1 MESGIKINFIK
12 IIFIIFLPQIVY
24 LYHSC
29 NHYSQGSKMKKTT
42 SETRKYRLDMNDK
55 ILNSGF
61 RDFNKFFALDNKA
74 YIDGALPAKT
84 KELMGLVG
92 SMVLRCN
99 DCIFYHVD
107 RFIAEGATKEEL
119 MESFN
124 IALVVGGSIVIPHLR
139 YAFEVMDEIYKERE
153 AEK

>member
-1 MESGIKINFIK
+1 
-12 IIFIIFLPQIVY
+12 
-24 LYHSC
+24 
-29 NHYSQGSKMKKTT
+29 MKKTT
-42 SETRKYRLDMNDK
+42 SETRKYRSDMNDK

-99 DCIFYHVD
+99 DCIFYHID
-107 RFIAEGATKEEL
+107 RSIAEGATKQEL

-124 IALVVGGSIVIPHLR
+124 IALIVGGSIVIPHLR
-139 YAFEVMDEIYKERE
+139 YAFEMMEDIFNEKE
-153 AEK
+153 K